1 MRRLVVALVALS
13 MSAVSMAHAE
23 DAGIQV
29 DQVWARATPGAV
41 KSGAIYLTIVN
52 NGKADD
58 QLTAITS
65 PAADHAMVHVMKMTG
80 NVMSMRPVPSL
91 TVPAGK
97 SIKLDPASDYHVMLE
112 GLKAPLKEGQTVAIT
127 LTFAQAGQKQVT
139 ATIAK
144 VGAMEPT
151 DMGKMPGMH

>member
-65 PAADHAMVHVMKMTG
+65 PAADHAMPCTLRGHGGEREWQGQSGVSALQPQNLDTPRK
-80 NVMSMRPVPSL
+80 
-91 TVPAGK
+91 AG
-97 SIKLDPASDYHVMLE
+97 LR
-112 GLKAPLKEGQTVAIT
+112 
-127 LTFAQAGQKQVT
+127 
-139 ATIAK
+139 
-144 VGAMEPT
+144 
-151 DMGKMPGMH
+151 